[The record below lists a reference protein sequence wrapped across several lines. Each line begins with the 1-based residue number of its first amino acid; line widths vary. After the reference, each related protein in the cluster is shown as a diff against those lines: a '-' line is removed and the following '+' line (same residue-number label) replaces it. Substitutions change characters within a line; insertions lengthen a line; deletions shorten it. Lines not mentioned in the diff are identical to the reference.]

1 MNSNNHGLGDEDAAA
16 VHPYIPELI
25 DQLKGGRVDRRE
37 FLRTACLLG
46 MSATAAYAVA
56 GKITGESMMPV
67 AHAAEPKKGGIFR
80 FAMAVQEMQDPATFD
95 WGEKGNQARHTVE
108 YLAITGADNVTRPYL
123 AESWSAS
130 ADLTEWTLKLRK
142 GVKWNNGDDFNADD
156 VVFNFTRWLDPATG
170 SSNIGLF
177 SAMTEQYDS
186 GEKDDKGNPVM
197 KTRMLE
203 GAVQK
208 VDDHTVK
215 LKLGSPVL
223 SIPENLYNYPT
234 AIVHRNFE
242 KDGGDLSKNPV
253 GTGPYVLT
261 EFRVGELAVL
271 KKREDPYWGGEVYL
285 DEIHYVDV
293 GQDAAAQIAALASGQ
308 VDGIYTLDLTTL
320 ETAQAIPNIVVS
332 HAVTAQTGVIRM
344 HIDQKPFDD
353 IRVRRAIQLAS
364 DNQENFEK
372 SHRGLGSIGENH
384 HVAEIHPEY
393 FKLPPVKRDV
403 AKAKELLAEAGFGDG
418 LELSVN
424 VGNTQ
429 GTWEQDSC
437 VILKQNLAEAG
448 ININVNVMPSAKYW
462 EQWNLAPFSLT
473 SWTHRPL
480 GTMVLSLAYRTG
492 VPWNETAY
500 ANPEFE
506 EALTAAESILDV
518 EERSKAM
525 ERVEKILQDDA
536 IMVQPFFRAVFSATS
551 QRVQGY
557 ETHPTLY
564 HQWHKVWLDA

>member
-1 MNSNNHGLGDEDAAA
+1 MTSKIHGLGDEGGAA

-25 DQLKGGRVDRRE
+25 DQLEDGKVDRRE

-56 GKITGESMMPV
+56 GRITGEAMMPT
-67 AHAAEPKKGGIFR
+67 AQAAEPKMGGVIR
-80 FAMAVQEMQDPATFD
+80 CAMQVQEMQDPATFD
-95 WGEKGNQARHTVE
+95 WTQKSNQARHMVE
-108 YLAITGADNVTRPYL
+108 YLAITGPDNITRPYL
-123 AESWSAS
+123 AESWTAS
-130 ADLTEWTLKLRK
+130 ADLTEWTFKLRQ
-142 GVKWNNGDDFNADD
+142 GIKWSNGDDFNADD

-177 SAMTEQYDS
+177 SAMTEQFDS
-186 GEKDDKGNPVM
+186 GEKDDKGNAVM
-197 KTRMLE
+197 KTRMTE

-215 LKLGSPVL
+215 LKLNSPVL

-234 AIVHRNFE
+234 AIVHRDFE
-242 KDGGDLSKNPV
+242 KDGRDLSKNPV
-253 GTGPYVLT
+253 GTGPYTLA
-261 EFRVGELAVL
+261 EFRVGEIAIL
-271 KKREDPYWGGEVYL
+271 KKRPEPYWGGEVYL
-285 DEIHYVDV
+285 DEIHYVDL
-293 GQDAAAQIAALASGQ
+293 GEDAMAQISALAGGQ
-308 VDGIYTLDLTTL
+308 VDVIYSLGLTTL
-320 ETAQAIPNIVVS
+320 DTAQGFPGVTVS

-344 HIDQKPFDD
+344 NVNNKPFDD
-353 IRVRRAIQLAS
+353 VRVRRAIQLAS

-372 SHRGLGSIGENH
+372 SHRGLGSLAENH

-418 LELSVN
+418 LDLSVN
-424 VGNTQ
+424 VGNTE

-448 ININVNVMPSAKYW
+448 INLTVNVMPSAKYW
-462 EQWNLAPFSLT
+462 EQWDKAPFSLT

-480 GTMVLSLAYRTG
+480 GTMVLSLAYRAG

-500 ANPEFE
+500 NNPEFDQ
-506 EALTAAESILDV
+506 ALTVAESILDV
-518 EERSKAM
+518 EERRKAM

-536 IMVQPFFRAVFSATS
+536 IMVQPFFRAVFSASTE
-551 QRVQGY
+551 RVQGY
-557 ETHPTLY
+557 VTHPTRY
-564 HQWHKVWLDA
+564 HQWHKVWLNA

>member
-1 MNSNNHGLGDEDAAA
+1 MALKNHGLGDEGAAA
-16 VHPYIPELI
+16 VHPYIPELV
-25 DQLKGGRVDRRE
+25 DQLKEGRVDRRE

-56 GKITGESMMPV
+56 GHITGEAMMPT
-67 AHAAEPKKGGIFR
+67 AQAAEPKMGGVIR
-80 FAMAVQEMQDPATFD
+80 CAMQVQEMQDPATFD
-95 WGEKGNQARHTVE
+95 WTQKSNQSRHMVE
-108 YLAITGADNVTRPYL
+108 YLAITGPDNITRPYL
-123 AESWSAS
+123 AESWTAS
-130 ADLTEWTLKLRK
+130 ADLTEWTFKLRQ
-142 GVKWNNGDDFNADD
+142 GVIWSNGDDFNADD

-197 KTRMLE
+197 KTRMTE

-215 LKLGSPVL
+215 LKLNSPVL

-253 GTGPYVLT
+253 GTGPYTLA
-261 EFRVGELAVL
+261 EFRVGEIAIL
-271 KKREDPYWGGEVYL
+271 KKRPESYWGGEVYL
-285 DEIHYVDV
+285 DEIHYVDL
-293 GQDAAAQIAALASGQ
+293 GEDAMAQISALAGGQ
-308 VDGIYTLDLTTL
+308 VDVIYSLGLTTL
-320 ETAQAIPNIVVS
+320 DTAQGFPGVVVS

-344 HIDQKPFDD
+344 NVKNKPFDD
-353 IRVRRAIQLAS
+353 IRVRRAVQLAS

-372 SHRGLGSIGENH
+372 SHRGLGSLAENH

-393 FKLPPVKRDV
+393 FKLPPFKRDV
-403 AKAKELLAEAGFGDG
+403 AKAKELLAEAGFADG
-418 LELSVN
+418 LDISVN
-424 VGNTQ
+424 VGNTE

-448 ININVNVMPSAKYW
+448 INVTVNVMPSAKYW
-462 EQWNLAPFSLT
+462 EQWDKAPFSLT

-480 GTMVLSLAYRTG
+480 GTMVLSLAYRAG

-500 ANPEFE
+500 NNPEFDK
-506 EALTAAESILDV
+506 ALTVAESILDV
-518 EERSKAM
+518 EERRNAM

-536 IMVQPFFRAVFSATS
+536 IMVQPFFRAVFSASTEK
-551 QRVQGY
+551 VQGY
-557 ETHPTLY
+557 VTHPTRY

>member
-1 MNSNNHGLGDEDAAA
+1 MDLKNHGLGDEDGAS
-16 VHPYIPELI
+16 VHPHIPEMVE
-25 DQLKGGRVDRRE
+25 QLKDGRVDRRE

-56 GKITGESMMPV
+56 GRITGESMMPT
-67 AHAAEPKKGGIFR
+67 AQAAEPKMGGVIR
-80 FAMAVQEMQDPATFD
+80 CAMQVQEMQDPATFD
-95 WGEKGNQARHTVE
+95 WTQKSNQARHMVE
-108 YLAITGADNVTRPYL
+108 YLAITGPDNVTRPYL

-130 ADLTEWTLKLRK
+130 ADLTEWTFKLRQ
-142 GVKWNNGDDFNADD
+142 GIKWSNGDDFNADD

-186 GEKDDKGNPVM
+186 GEKDDKGNAVM
-197 KTRMLE
+197 KTRMTE

-215 LKLGSPVL
+215 LKLNSPVL

-234 AIVHRNFE
+234 AIVHRDFAKN
-242 KDGGDLSKNPV
+242 GGDLSKNPV
-253 GTGPYVLT
+253 GTGPYTLAD
-261 EFRVGELAVL
+261 FRVGEIAVL
-271 KKREDPYWGGEVYL
+271 KKRPEPYWGGEVYL
-285 DEIHYVDV
+285 DEIHYIDL
-293 GQDAAAQIAALASGQ
+293 GEDAAAQIAALASGQ
-308 VDGIYTLDLTTL
+308 VDVIYSLGLTTL
-320 ETAQAIPNIVVS
+320 DTAQAIPGVVVS

-344 HIDQKPFDD
+344 NVNNKPFDD
-353 IRVRRAIQLAS
+353 VRVRRAFQLAS

-372 SHRGLGSIGENH
+372 SHRGLGSVAENH

-403 AKAKELLAEAGFGDG
+403 AKAKELLAEAGFADG
-418 LELSVN
+418 LEVAVN
-424 VGNTQ
+424 VGNTE

-448 ININVNVMPSAKYW
+448 INVTVNVMPSAKYW
-462 EQWNLAPFSLT
+462 EQWDKAPFSLT

-480 GTMVLSLAYRTG
+480 GTMVLSLAYRAG

-500 ANPEFE
+500 NNPEFDK
-506 EALTAAESILDV
+506 ALTVAESILDV
-518 EERSKAM
+518 EERRKAM

-536 IMVQPFFRAVFSATS
+536 IMVQPFFRAVFSAATDK
-551 QRVQGY
+551 VQGY
-557 ETHPTLY
+557 ETHPTRY
-564 HQWHKVWLDA
+564 HQWHKVWLNA

>member
-1 MNSNNHGLGDEDAAA
+1 MLLKKNGYGEEDGSA
-16 VHPYIPELI
+16 VHPHIPELI
-25 DQLKGGRVDRRE
+25 DGLKAGRVDRRE

-46 MSATAAYAVA
+46 MSATAAYAIA
-56 GKITGESMMPV
+56 GRITGDAMMP
-67 AHAAEPKKGGIFR
+67 AAQAAEPVMGGILR
-80 FAMAVQEMQDPATFD
+80 CAMQVQEMQDPATFD
-95 WGEKGNQARHTVE
+95 WTEKSNQARHIVE

-123 AESWSAS
+123 AESWTAS
-130 ADLTEWTLKLRK
+130 ADLTEWTFKLRQ
-142 GVKWNNGDDFNADD
+142 GVKWSNGDDFTADD

-186 GEKDDKGNPVM
+186 GEKDENGKAVM
-197 KTRMLE
+197 KTRMTE

-215 LKLGSPVL
+215 LMLNSPVL

-234 AIVHRNFE
+234 AIVHRDFE
-242 KDGGDLSKNPV
+242 KNGSDLSKNPV
-253 GTGPYVLT
+253 GTGPYTLA
-261 EFRVGELAVL
+261 EFRVGEIAIL
-271 KKREDPYWGGEVYL
+271 KRRPDPYWGGDVFL
-285 DEIHYVDV
+285 DEIHYVDL
-293 GQDAAAQIAALASGQ
+293 GEDAAAQIAALASGQ
-308 VDGIYTLDLTTL
+308 VDVIYTLGLTTL
-320 ETAQAIPNIVVS
+320 DTAQAIPGIVVS

-344 HIDQKPFDD
+344 NVNNKPFDD

-372 SHRGLGSIGENH
+372 SHRGLGSLGENH
-384 HVAEIHPEY
+384 HVGEIHPEY

-403 AKAKELLAEAGFGDG
+403 AKAKELLAEAGFADG
-418 LELSVN
+418 LDVSVN

-448 ININVNVMPSAKYW
+448 INVTVNVMPAAKYW
-462 EQWNLAPFSLT
+462 EQWDKAPFSLT

-480 GTMVLSLAYRTG
+480 GTMVLSLAYRAG

-500 ANPEFE
+500 NNPEFDA
-506 EALTAAESILDV
+506 ALTAAEAILDV
-518 EERSKAM
+518 EERRKAM

-536 IMVQPFFRAVFSATS
+536 IMVQPFFRAVFSAATEK
-551 QRVQGY
+551 VQGY
-557 ETHPTLY
+557 ETHPTRY
-564 HQWHKVWLDA
+564 HQWHKVWLKA